1 MKERSTIQGLL
12 SGEINRETDPNGW
25 DDDAYLFSKSRAW
38 ANDRQWMLEQL
49 TKVHYSVDRRLA
61 MAMFAGGKTSSLEAY
76 TAIASTSPYR
86 EDVSGILAE
95 FRAWLEET
103 VPLSE
108 SQATALNEQ
117 AIVVEVYAPEEWRAL
132 LENDSYSKDRRRSLA
147 VYGAVPEFMGLRRA
161 LNKR

>member
-49 TKVHYSVDRRLA
+49 TNVRYAVDRRVA
-61 MAMFAGGKTSSLEAY
+61 MAMFAGGKTSSLQAY

-86 EDVSGILAE
+86 QDVSGILAE
-95 FRAWLEET
+95 FRAWLEGT
-103 VPLSE
+103 APLSE
-108 SQATALNEQ
+108 SQATALSEQ
-117 AIVVEVYAPEEWRAL
+117 TIVVEVFAPEKWRAL
-132 LENDSYSKDRRRSLA
+132 LENEAYPKDRRRTLA

-161 LNKR
+161 LSK